1 MNGVERVRG
10 LCAAGVF
17 LVLAWT
23 AAGAARADGYPVV
36 WTVQADAQA
45 NVGGVAEVSV
55 ALDYG
60 ATAPASVVLF
70 VSYETARLAPATSYY
85 EVIVRNLNGGPVRDL
100 LGNVVTRSTAVFP
113 DPALAAAG
121 KMVEAEYV
129 APLAEPAGRGLVGV
143 VITGLNSTPLPRGAL
158 LTLAFTVREA
168 NFVNDTVPVFG
179 VDADRPAVHGSRV
192 LASSASAAS
201 GQRLDV
207 AVNDGLVS
215 LGCEGPAAPANVAA
229 STDRTA
235 DVRIAWD
242 AEEGMEYRVLRA
254 LPGSPARVT
263 ALGEGWVTG
272 GSFIDITAP
281 APDILNLAGCFR
293 LGSFRPELAF
303 YSVKARAVGD
313 NCESVPSEPVEGYRA
328 AANSSAVLKGTAL
341 SGAVPPSDGRRLA
354 ATPAPGGMAVLGLML
369 ACLAAAARGGRPRVN
384 AAPASARRE
393 D

>member
-1 MNGVERVRG
+1 MNGVERVCGR
-10 LCAAGVF
+10 LAAGRC
-17 LVLAWT
+17 LVLLWAVAALMTGAGT
-23 AAGAARADGYPVV
+23 ALAQEYQVV
-36 WTVQADAQA
+36 WTVQQDALSQ
-45 NVGGVAEVSV
+45 VGGVVEVSMD
-55 ALDYG
+55 LDYG
-60 ATAPASVVLF
+60 LTAPASLVLF
-70 VSYETARLAPATSYY
+70 VSYETARLAPATSYF
-85 EVIVRNLNGGPVRDL
+85 EVVVRNLDGTPMRDL
-100 LGNVVTRSTAVFP
+100 LGNVVSRNTGVYPA
-113 DPALAAAG
+113 PALAAAG
-121 KMVEAEYV
+121 KIVEAEYV

-143 VITGLNSTPLPRGAL
+143 VITGLNSSPVPKGAV
-158 LTLAFTVREA
+158 LTLAFNVLEA

-235 DVRIAWD
+235 DVRVTWD

-272 GSFIDITAP
+272 GSFTDITAP

-293 LGSFRPELAF
+293 LGTFRPELAL
-303 YSVKARAVGD
+303 YSVKSRAVGD
-313 NCESVPSEPVEGYRA
+313 NCESMPSEPVQGYRA
-328 AANSSAVLKGTAL
+328 AANSSAVTKRLSA
-341 SGAVPPSDGRRLA
+341 SGAVPAS
-354 ATPAPGGMAVLGLML
+354 GGMLMTALML
-369 ACLAAAARGGRPRVN
+369 AGLAAGARNGKRRAGVTSQTPHGGG
-384 AAPASARRE
+384 
-393 D
+393 